1 MTVLLGSRKKR
12 SKLGKFL
19 DKHKIDQEWLVRQ
32 SGLGR
37 NTVGDLANRNDRSPT
52 TRTIQKI
59 MKVVRKIDPNAK
71 AEDFFDI

>member
-1 MTVLLGSRKKR
+1 MSGSRKKR

-19 DKHKIDQEWLVRQ
+19 DRHKIDQEWLVRQ

-37 NTVGDLANRNDRSPT
+37 NTIGDLANSNDRSPT

-59 MKVVRKIDPNAK
+59 MKVIRKIDPNAK
-71 AEDFFDI
+71 ADDFFDI